1 VTSRTP
7 NTAALLLCVLL
18 AGPARGEAPT
28 AAGLLEDGIYQYS
41 VAEFERS
48 ITLLKRASELTDDPA
63 LLGKIHLYLGVNL
76 GVMGKRR
83 PAGAQFRRA
92 LTLAPEL
99 TLESGKFKSRVVR
112 LFEKVRAGLKGR
124 LNVTCPVAGATVHL
138 DGKPVGPAP
147 YNGRLV
153 VGAYQVEVRG
163 PDGVVL
169 LSERAVVR
177 NEAETRLE
185 ARPKPTPA
193 KPMPPPV
200 TPVPPPPAAPVTPP
214 GPEKKGGRLWT
225 WIAAGAAVAAG
236 AAGLGLGLS
245 ARSDYDDY
253 ESIEWDDQRIAELE
267 DRING
272 KSLGANICFAAAG
285 ALAVTS
291 VVLFFVEGRSTERQA
306 ARWPTIT
313 AGAGAL
319 GIEGTF

>member
-1 VTSRTP
+1 MTNRTSAMAT
-7 NTAALLLCVLL
+7 LLCCFLV
-18 AGPARGEAPT
+18 ASPARGEAPT

-48 ITLLKRASELTDDPA
+48 VKLLKRARELTDDPA

-83 PAGAQFRRA
+83 PARAQFRKA

-112 LFEKVRAGLKGR
+112 MLEEVRAGLKGR
-124 LNVTCPVAGATVHL
+124 LQVSSPVAGATVHL
-138 DGKPVGPAP
+138 DGRPVGPAP

-163 PDGVVL
+163 PDGTVL
-169 LSERAVVR
+169 LAERAVVR

-185 ARPKPTPA
+185 ARPKPAAVTTPT
-193 KPMPPPV
+193 V
-200 TPVPPPPAAPVTPP
+200 TPVVAPPPMLPDTPLPA
-214 GPEKKGGRLWT
+214 PEKKGGRLWT

-245 ARSDYDDY
+245 ARSDYDEY
-253 ESIEWDDQRIAELE
+253 ESIEWDERRIVDLE

-291 VVLFFVEGRSTERQA
+291 VVLFFVEGRPAERQT

-313 AGAGAL
+313 AGAGGL